1 MRVLIHRRVRRA
13 ALIAIAGVLAVGGI
27 AYATIPDANG
37 VIHGCRNDQ
46 SGELR
51 VIESGDCRPSESALD
66 WVQSSGHE
74 VFLNVPFTPAV
85 EITAVGPAARQHV
98 MTLDLPPGGWHMT
111 TSIVAEKSSG
121 GGILDCVT
129 FTSSSFATAVLR
141 AAMGTEPGSSRHAA
155 LAGTGLADLPSGG
168 QAELRC
174 RQRAG
179 ATGANP
185 VIETADI
192 AAVRIGAVTQGVGS

>member
-1 MRVLIHRRVRRA
+1 MRVLIHRPSPSRCADRDRGGRWRWA
-13 ALIAIAGVLAVGGI
+13 ASP
-27 AYATIPDANG
+27 TPQIPDANG

-98 MTLDLPPGGWHMT
+98 MTLDLPPGGWHHDHVNRGGEELWGRDPRLRHVHVVVVRDRGSARGDGNRT
-111 TSIVAEKSSG
+111 WQQPARGAGGDRTRQTS
-121 GGILDCVT
+121 
-129 FTSSSFATAVLR
+129 R
-141 AAMGTEPGSSRHAA
+141 AADR
-155 LAGTGLADLPSGG
+155 PS
-168 QAELRC
+168 
-174 RQRAG
+174 
-179 ATGANP
+179 
-185 VIETADI
+185 
-192 AAVRIGAVTQGVGS
+192 